1 MAVRSAVSYSSFPT
15 QSPASSAGL
24 RRGKLCRIGEHA
36 IRRLSLFCNHG
47 KVDVVSVNED
57 KCSLRG
63 TPEIPNAEP
72 SLGSFLA
79 EPRSIPSRP
88 IYPTFDIGDRIL
100 AEKVCGGSLFVNG
113 IIQEDGFTS
122 EPLEH
127 EMSPVV

>member
-100 AEKVCGGSLFVNG
+100 AEKLVPEAYVFVLGDDRNNSFDSHKYYHN
-113 IIQEDGFTS
+113 Q
-122 EPLEH
+122 
-127 EMSPVV
+127 V